1 MVLILCGALHPK
13 KSTALLTIENFFE
26 TEFWE
31 LCENFVRN
39 FTDLDVGTVSFR
51 HMGVQVSRKCTNF
64 YGAKSFGG
72 LLLDLA
78 KKHTLTHN
86 TPAPDLALLFATMA
100 LNDQAILAEWSKQ
113 RNNEDGDEWRWR
125 LGNPPNNICEVYW
138 PVAEA
143 AVAATT
149 ARRR

>member
-1 MVLILCGALHPK
+1 MVLILRGTLHPK

-138 PVAEA
+138 PVPEA
-143 AVAATT
+143 TVAATA